1 MRSRMSPILAHR
13 AVVSLLIVASVCGSV
28 LAYASRSGHNYTYKD
43 DQDTSVVLSL
53 YLEDTN
59 MAVIRGAYMEA
70 NPGLESKFCK
80 TLGWVMI
87 SKTLSGTGA
96 YNHAAAVF
104 RGLDAWA
111 ALDGGRHPEFR
122 YIPFIVD
129 GCSSSGSSAYALAM
143 YGWQRC
149 IAFGV
154 DVGAGYNPAN
164 PTDSMIHVPGMFTVG
179 DQDTIVG
186 PRCNPQLDTL
196 IAHVR
201 PRGALWSHAYIWGM
215 GHQKRRVM
223 HMFAS
228 FYEKMIHYSYP
239 DSVDPRTGPV
249 HLRRPTEAS
258 GWLADPS
265 TWRSNFTVITP
276 YASYVGD
283 KGKAEWLSDED
294 IAWLYRGYS
303 STDTRLALH
312 TRDTTVDNDF
322 LSWWMLNLYKP
333 GDKVDLIV
341 DTTKLPNWTKIELY
355 RGCTLVDSIKRGQA
369 LGDTMKFSEIA
380 PATPVIQAYNLM
392 GYDNTARKYPSILYS
407 VVVIGNPPVGVRS
420 AAPWLGFAHSE
431 SAPLPQHSLALYT
444 LSGQRMSFL
453 GTVGKRQTGVRAV
466 LVGKGNGST
475 AKALLLD
482 NGARHR

>member
-1 MRSRMSPILAHR
+1 MKSSRLQILVRQA
-13 AVVSLLIVASVCGSV
+13 AMGILVAASVCGSV
-28 LAYASRSGHNYTYKD
+28 FAYSSRSGHTYTYKD
-43 DQDTSVVLSL
+43 DADTSLSMSL

-59 MAVIRGAYMEA
+59 MAVIRGFYAGA
-70 NPGLESKFCK
+70 GPGLQSKFCK
-80 TLGWVMI
+80 AFGWVMI
-87 SKTLSGTGA
+87 SNTLNGTGA
-96 YNHAAAVF
+96 YNHAAAFF

-111 ALDGGRHPEFR
+111 LLDGGRHPEFR

-129 GCSSSGSSAYALAM
+129 GCSSGGSSAYALAM

-149 IAFGV
+149 IAFGI
-154 DVGAGYNPAN
+154 DVGAGYTPSNPS
-164 PTDSMIHVPGMFTVG
+164 DSMIHVPGMFTVG
-179 DQDTIVG
+179 EVDTIVG

-196 IAHVR
+196 ISHVR

-265 TWRSNFTVITP
+265 TWRSGFTVISP
-276 YASYVGD
+276 YADYSGNKA
-283 KGKAEWLSDED
+283 KGEWLYDED

-322 LSWWMLNLYKP
+322 LSWWVLNLYKP
-333 GDKVDLIV
+333 GNTVDLIV
-341 DTTKLPNWTKIELY
+341 DTTKLPGWTKIELY
-355 RGCTLVDSIKRGQA
+355 RGCTLVDSIKRGDA

-380 PATPVIQAYNLM
+380 PATPIMQPYNLM

-407 VVVIGNPPVGVRS
+407 VVVIGNPPVAVRS
-420 AAPWLGFAHSE
+420 PAPRLGLS
-431 SAPLPQHSLALYT
+431 SAVPVTQILPVTSLFT
-444 LSGQRMSFL
+444 LTGQRVSVL
-453 GTVGKRQTGVRAV
+453 GLNDRRQSGVSAV
-466 LVGKGNGST
+466 LVGGTTGAATKKVLLVGGS
-475 AKALLLD
+475 
-482 NGARHR
+482 AR